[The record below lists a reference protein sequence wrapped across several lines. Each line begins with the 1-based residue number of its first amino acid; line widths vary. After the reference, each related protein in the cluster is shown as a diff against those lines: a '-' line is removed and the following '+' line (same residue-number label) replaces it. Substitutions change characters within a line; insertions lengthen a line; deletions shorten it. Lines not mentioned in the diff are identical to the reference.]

1 MLARPDRPVIKF
13 PPRHLPDFPM
23 PVPQPDQARD
33 QAAFDLLDS
42 DGNGKISQDEFKRA
56 GVPEDRQKLM
66 DADGDGQ
73 VNEQEYTQTRRY
85 EREFNDKDQNGDGSL
100 NRDEMNPFHL
110 TPLPQPFPIGTP
122 WLTKLAAKAGLI
134 EDKGGA
140 AAAEGKAIGEPDPN
154 STIWHNPGFFP
165 QLKDRFARFDKDG
178 DGKVTKEEYVEGRR
192 AENKPRPI
200 FDPPIDYKGLQADV
214 GATKKEIV
222 SGTDT
227 LKLSS
232 NATPKAPDDQH

>member
-13 PPRHLPDFPM
+13 PPRHLPEPFPL
-23 PVPQPDQARD
+23 PVSSDPGD
-33 QAAFDLLDS
+33 QAAFDILDS
-42 DGNGKISQDEFKRA
+42 DGNGKISKDEFKRA
-56 GVPEDRQKLM
+56 GVPDDRQKLM

-73 VNEQEYTQTRRY
+73 VNEAEYTETRRY

-100 NRDEMNPFHL
+100 NRDEFNPFHL
-110 TPLPQPFPIGTP
+110 NPLPQPFPIGTP

-140 AAAEGKAIGEPDPN
+140 APAEGKTIGEPDPN
-154 STIWHNPGFFP
+154 GTIWHNPGFFP

-178 DGKVTKEEYVEGRR
+178 DGKVSKQEYVDGRR
-192 AENKPRPI
+192 AENQPRPI
-200 FDPPIDYKGLQADV
+200 FEPYPIYYKGAQADA
-214 GATKKEIV
+214 GKQKQIV

-232 NATPKAPDDQH
+232 NATPKAQDEQQ